1 MASNRT
7 TRLELER
14 IYGEGSMYQ
23 KAKTDEYLST
33 LPRVKTYKKY
43 LEEKH
48 YTRKQR
54 LRYEQTMTYH
64 HLKHKSEGGRTTTEN
79 GAVVSDSEHQFL
91 HSLPREQEEIIN
103 NHIRQWKQDF
113 IILMAEQVVSS
124 GELTVI
130 NGSKIDI
137 NLDTDYI
144 EIPTQDYYKPHKTKL
159 TKQQLYARQ
168 LRREKRE
175 LQKLKKE
182 LEDRWYKRVIISLLR
197 PY

>member
-33 LPRVKTYKKY
+33 LPRIKTYKKY

-103 NHIRQWKQDF
+103 NHIRKWKADF
-113 IILMAEQVVSS
+113 IVTLAGAVIDS
-124 GELTVI
+124 GEMNI
-130 NGSKIDI
+130 DFKKGYIDI
-137 NLDTDYI
+137 PTHDY
-144 EIPTQDYYKPHKTKL
+144 DKPHKTKL
-159 TKQQLYARQ
+159 TRQQLYARQ
-168 LRREKRE
+168 IRQEKRE
-175 LQKLKKE
+175 LQRIKKE
-182 LEDRWYKRVIISLLR
+182 LEDRWYRRVIINLLR
-197 PY
+197 TY